1 VSPYSARMRR
11 YGVTA
16 ALVAL
21 LAGCSGNE
29 HAGSLPTV
37 SPAPTT
43 SSPTPSPTDEVAAA
57 ARAYYAALEKAGQ
70 TGDTTALAALL
81 AQSCDCRKQVD
92 YIRREAAAGHHTT
105 TTYTVEA
112 VRPHDVTAS
121 AAAATVTYSSPESKV
136 LDASGRT
143 VRTLSALSHVGYD
156 LALRR
161 DGGSWL
167 VERIVRL
174 T

>member
-1 VSPYSARMRR
+1 MRR
-11 YGVTA
+11 YGVA
-16 ALVAL
+16 LALVAL
-21 LAGCSGNE
+21 LAGCSHDD
-29 HAGSLPTV
+29 HAGSLPSL
-37 SPAPTT
+37 SPSPSTT
-43 SSPTPSPTDEVAAA
+43 SVTPSPTDDVAAA

-70 TGDTTALAALL
+70 TGDATPLAALL
-81 AQSCDCRKQVD
+81 APSCDCRKQVD

-105 TTYTVEA
+105 TTYAIEN

-121 AAAATVTYSSPESKV
+121 AAAATVTYSSPASKV

-156 LALRR
+156 LALRL
-161 DGGSWL
+161 DGGHWL